1 MESKQ
6 KRVKVLIVEDYILSR
21 KGLRL
26 MIEEVRGYRVVAEA
40 GEAEEGLKLA
50 RTHRPDLAIVDIGLP
65 TMNGLEYSRRL
76 MKLLPQVRIILLSV
90 HGDKEIVQAAVR
102 MGIAGY
108 VLKDDAG
115 SLHEAMR
122 MIMGGKRYL
131 SPSLSS
137 VVTDIIMSTGTPVLE
152 SHELEKLS
160 LREMQVL
167 SMTMAGETK
176 SAIAKRLHISPD
188 TVKTH
193 RVRIKNKLKLKSFN
207 DIRESV
213 FSNYIHSGQ

>member
-1 MESKQ
+1 MVSKR

-26 MIEEVRGYRVVAEA
+26 MIEELSGYNVVAEA

-50 RTHRPDLAIVDIGLP
+50 RTHRPDLAIVDVGLP

-76 MKLLPQVRIILLSV
+76 LKMLPRVQIILLSV

-122 MIMGGKRYL
+122 AIMKGKRYL
-131 SPSLSS
+131 SPSLSN
-137 VVTDIIMSTGTPVLE
+137 VITDIIISTGTPVLD
-152 SHELEKLS
+152 SQKLEKLS

-167 SMTMAGETK
+167 SMTVAGETK
-176 SAIAKRLHISPD
+176 TTIAKRLHISPN

-193 RVRIKNKLKLKSFN
+193 RVRIKDKLKLKSFSE
-207 DIRESV
+207 IRESV
-213 FSNYIHSGQ
+213 LSKYIHSGQ